1 MSVALWPIAGAFLAA
16 VGSAGLGWKLLT
28 YRGSPGAKWFAATL
42 GSQAVFCATVGVSY
56 LVFDP
61 ALRELLETIAWTALA
76 VQVVAFLAFTLSYS
90 GRGHLVRTPWFRAL
104 FAFPFVIS
112 VVLATNRTHG
122 LFWTNF
128 RVESVLGLSSATYS
142 AAPGGVAFVGLGLF
156 LVGVAAV
163 VLLDTAASY
172 SLYRAE
178 SLAIVFSTIPPGL
191 AEVMWLAEVGPYPYL
206 NLMPLAFIPHVL
218 ADGYA
223 VFATDIFEYN
233 PTTRRV
239 VDETAIDY
247 LESPVVVVNPKGR
260 VVDLNPAAADAFGT
274 SKRAALKTGLD
285 EVVGSDID
293 LAAADQTITARV
305 DGVPRDFAVSP
316 SEHVDPSGIPVGY
329 SVLFQDVTVQRR
341 REQRL
346 DVFNRVLRH
355 NIRNDLNV
363 VLGNLE
369 LAREETELPTDGG
382 RDRRLAAASRSAEKL
397 LRLAEDARAV
407 DRVVDRADVE
417 RASVRLRDVVS
428 DAVATA
434 GVEHAAAVE
443 VNPDAVVETDARLL
457 TTTAARLLSAIEEYV
472 GGDVVIR
479 LIDGVEAKSESGAG
493 TDASFRRLEFRGSG
507 PLPSHEV
514 EAVEAGTETALT
526 HASSLDLWV
535 VRWGA
540 ELVGCELDFDGDATA
555 ALRLPTGGGR

>member
-1 MSVALWPIAGAFLAA
+1 MSVALWPIAGAGIAA
-16 VGSAGLGWKLLT
+16 VGSAALGWKLLT

-42 GSQAVFCATVGVSY
+42 GSQALFCAAVGVSY

-61 ALRELLETIAWTALA
+61 ALRRPLETVTWTALA
-76 VQVVAFLAFTLSYS
+76 LQVIVFLAFALSYS

-104 FAFPFVIS
+104 FAFPFV
-112 VVLATNRTHG
+112 VCVMLATNEGHG
-122 LFWTNF
+122 LFLTDF
-128 RVESVLGLSSATYS
+128 RVESVLGLSTATYTAS
-142 AAPGGVAFVGLGLF
+142 PGGVASVVFGLF

-178 SLAIVFSTIPPGL
+178 SLAIALSTIPPGL
-191 AEVMWLAEVGPYPYL
+191 AQAMWLAEVGPYPYL

-247 LESPVVVVNPKGR
+247 LESPVVVVDPKGR

-274 SKRAALKTGLD
+274 SKRAALKADLD
-285 EVVGSDID
+285 GVVGSAVD
-293 LAAADQTITARV
+293 LAAADETVTVRV
-305 DGVPRDFAVSP
+305 DGVPRHFAVSP
-316 SEHVDPSGIPVGY
+316 SEHVDPGGTPVGY

-369 LAREETELPTDGG
+369 LAREETDLPTDGG

-397 LRLAEDARAV
+397 LGLAEDARAV
-407 DRVVDRADVE
+407 DRVVDRTDVE
-417 RASVRLRDVVS
+417 RAPVSLHDVVA
-428 DAVATA
+428 DAVAAVDAA
-434 GVEHAAAVE
+434 GSVTVEEDA
-443 VNPDAVVETDARLL
+443 DAVVETDARLL
-457 TTTAARLLSAIEEYV
+457 TTTVARLLSAVEEYV
-472 GGDVVIR
+472 GGDVTVR
-479 LIDGVEAKSESGAG
+479 LVDGVEAAPEGGA
-493 TDASFRRLEFRGSG
+493 DADFRRLEVRAGG
-507 PLPSHEV
+507 PLPAHEV
-514 EAVEAGTETALT
+514 EAVEADTETALT

-540 ELVGCELDFDGDATA
+540 ELLGCELDFAGGATA
-555 ALRLPTGGGR
+555 TLGVPAGADR